1 MAKLLQDCNIGGNI
15 QKLRVSRGM
24 TQTDLAAALDEYGR
38 EMSISTLS
46 QIENGKRNIFVSDL
60 IRIKMVLD
68 VSFDEFF
75 AGLNPG
81 G

>member
-1 MAKLLQDCNIGGNI
+1 MMAKLLQDCNIGSNI

-24 TQTDLAAALDEYGR
+24 TQADLVAALDEYGK
-38 EMSISTLS
+38 EMSMSTLS

-68 VSFDEFF
+68 VS
-75 AGLNPG
+75 ALKKRL
-81 G
+81 